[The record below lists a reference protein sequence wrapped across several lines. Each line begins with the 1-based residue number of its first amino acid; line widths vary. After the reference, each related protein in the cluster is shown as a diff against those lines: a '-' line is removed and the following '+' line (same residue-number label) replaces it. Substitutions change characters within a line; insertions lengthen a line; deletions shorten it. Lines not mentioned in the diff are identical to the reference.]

1 MRSKFPLIT
10 TFGLLAPSLLHL
22 EGGIAAGML
31 ESSFEGTGCGPM
43 KKRGFRLG
51 RWPSSFLG
59 DAESAF
65 LVDVLAKP

>member
-43 KKRGFRLG
+43 KKKGASGLAG
-51 RWPSSFLG
+51 GPPSFWVMLSQH
-59 DAESAF
+59 S
-65 LVDVLAKP
+65 